1 MMNKVKKVWII
12 AAISL
17 LIVGSLIFTGAM
29 TALDFD
35 FTKLSTEKY
44 ETNTYEISED
54 FSNISI
60 DVTTA
65 DIVFTSSDNKNC
77 KVVCYEQKKLKH
89 SIDVKND
96 TLIIDTIDNRKWY
109 DYLGIAFENM
119 KMTVYLPQDKYT
131 SLLIDTDTGDTEIPK
146 NFTFDNI
153 DVKSATGDALCYASA
168 SNNITIDT
176 DTGDIKADTI
186 SAKNINLITA
196 TGNINM
202 NTVTSEGLVNAESDT
217 GKIKSTDMSCKSFSA
232 ECQTGNII
240 LKNVIASEDFTLES
254 STGDVIFDRSDASAI
269 SVKSSTGDITGTLLS
284 EKVFITKTSTGDISV
299 PKTTTGGICEIKTD
313 TGDIEIDIQ

>member
-1 MMNKVKKVWII
+1 MNNVKKVWII

-17 LIVGSLIFTGAM
+17 LIVGAIIFTGAM

-44 ETNTYEISED
+44 ETNSYEVSED
-54 FSNISI
+54 FSKISI

-65 DIVFTSSDNKNC
+65 DIVLASSDNENC

-89 SIDVKND
+89 SIAVKDD
-96 TLIIDTIDNRKWY
+96 TLIIDTIDTRKWY

-131 SLLIDTDTGDTEIPK
+131 SLLINTATGDVEIPK
-146 NFTFDNI
+146 NFTFENI
-153 DVKSATGDALCYASA
+153 DVTSATADAFCYASA
-168 SNNITIDT
+168 SDTIKIET
-176 DTGDIKADTI
+176 DTGDIKVDTI
-186 SAKNINLITA
+186 SAKNINLFTA

-202 NTVTSEGLVNAESDT
+202 NTVTSEGLVYAETDT
-217 GKIKSTDMSCKSFSA
+217 GKIKSTDMNCKSFSA
-232 ECQTGNII
+232 DSHTGNII
-240 LKNVIASEDFTLES
+240 LNNVIASDNFTIES
-254 STGDVIFDRSDASAI
+254 STGDVKFDRSDASTI
-269 SVKSSTGDITGTLLS
+269 SVKSNTGDITGTLLS

-299 PKTTTGGICEIKTD
+299 PKTASGGICDIKTQ

>member
-1 MMNKVKKVWII
+1 MNKVKKVWII

-17 LIVGSLIFTGAM
+17 LIVGALIFTGAM

-65 DIVFTSSDNKNC
+65 DIVFASSDNKNC

-119 KMTVYLPQDKYT
+119 KMTVYLPQNKYT
-131 SLLIDTDTGDTEIPK
+131 SLLIDTDTGDAEIPK

-153 DVKSATGDALCYASA
+153 DVTSATGDALCYASA

-176 DTGDIKADTI
+176 DTGDIKVDTI